1 MVPQRPATVGN
12 VSITRFSQ
20 CSTLPLYTSPTSPAS
35 FYLLLQQNQYT
46 LIYQLPLSPFTPHL
60 KWKSIHNA
68 SDNSPLTS
76 LLKVKSTH
84 ITSNVSP
91 PPHLLLLST
100 PKKKQHIWPQ
110 MSPPI
115 SYYSPFQRKSNTQYL
130 KWLPLSPIT
139 LHSKEKATHI
149 TSNVSPYLLLL
160 STPKKKQ
167 HTLPHLTHSISP
179 YSSFPS
185 PTPMKNQYI
194 FSQLSEI
201 KFTTVSVQVTAV
213 AQWYKFLLAT
223 GVGGGVGEGN

>member
-91 PPHLLLLST
+91 PPPSPITLHSKEKATHMTSNVSPYLLLLSI
-100 PKKKQHIWPQ
+100 PKKKQHTVPQ
-110 MSPPI
+110 MTPPI
-115 SYYSPFQRKSNTQYL
+115 SYYSPLQRKSNTHYL
-130 KWLPLSPIT
+130 KCLPLSPIT
-139 LHSKEKATHI
+139 LHSKEKATYI
-149 TSNVSPYLLLL
+149 TSSDSLYFPLLLI
-160 STPKKKQ
+160 PF
-167 HTLPHLTHSISP
+167 THPNEKSIH
-179 YSSFPS
+179 
-185 PTPMKNQYI
+185 I
-194 FSQLSEI
+194 FSVI
-201 KFTTVSVQVTAV
+201 R
-213 AQWYKFLLAT
+213 
-223 GVGGGVGEGN
+223 N